1 MLHSYGQIAG
11 HGHRSHGCDRAA
23 QKTTISNKMNK
34 AKTAIAAFL
43 AGFVFLGMLQYQAA
57 WLESQP
63 IC

>member
-1 MLHSYGQIAG
+1 
-11 HGHRSHGCDRAA
+11 
-23 QKTTISNKMNK
+23 MNK

>member
-1 MLHSYGQIAG
+1 MDKSPDMGIGLMVATGPH
-11 HGHRSHGCDRAA
+11 
-23 QKTTISNKMNK
+23 KTISNKMNK